1 MLNGFSKSVELVING
16 QVDATINDTATFLDY
31 VKNKPDA
38 PVKMAARDGEKHYSA
53 AMLKKDDAEVAE
65 RISKALEELKKEG
78 KLKEISMKYFG
89 EDVSQS

>member
-53 AMLKKDDAEVAE
+53 AMLKK
-65 RISKALEELKKEG
+65 EG

-89 EDVSQS
+89 EDVSQ

>member
-1 MLNGFSKSVELVING
+1 MRRLMIRLHFWIMSKISRTHRLKWPQE
-16 QVDATINDTATFLDY
+16 T
-31 VKNKPDA
+31 VK
-38 PVKMAARDGEKHYSA
+38 KHYSA

-89 EDVSQS
+89 EDVSQ